1 MSDTLHAPLPW
12 TFCEFALEGPCQG
25 KEPYRIRPLQYQ
37 IRALTLPLK
46 SSHVAILAV
55 RAEDK
60 ANARLIVRACNNH
73 DGLLEA
79 LEDLKNDHLALLAAI
94 GEQTGSNKMSHT
106 FREALKHG
114 ALQKA
119 EATIAK
125 AKETS
130 Q

>member
-60 ANARLIVRACNNH
+60 ANARLIVRACNSH
-73 DGLLEA
+73 D
-79 LEDLKNDHLALLAAI
+79 ALLAACEAMRDSLCMH
-94 GEQTGSNKMSHT
+94 GPCEQNNCTECQRAYGL
-106 FREALKHG
+106 AD
-114 ALQKA
+114 AA
-119 EATIAK
+119 IAK
-125 AKETS
+125 AEEPKK
-130 Q
+130 